1 MKIVDYTSQQTT
13 EISGDW
19 RDWLEGEGYVRPP
32 DFAPDEMTLA
42 LIESREFGKFAVY
55 HPPVG
60 YLKTECVYVEI
71 PSESEAENLLDL
83 AMQMITGPLSLL
95 SAASDAVQSRHY
107 PSA

>member
-1 MKIVDYTSQQTT
+1 MKIVDYTSQHST
-13 EISGDW
+13 EISDDC
-19 RDWLEGEGYVRPP
+19 RDWLEAQGYIRPP

-95 SAASDAVQSRHY
+95 SAASDAVQKHRY
-107 PSA
+107 PSP